1 MRTEKHKQFNY
12 LTLNEYSTKKQI
24 LLARNIFYHREV
36 RFLLMTERFH
46 FYHRYRIKGIR
57 HVLFYDLP
65 SYGHFYPEIVH
76 FLTLPHVEDKKKQ
89 ITTSN
94 QTNEPS
100 TCTALY
106 AKEDALKLAYI
117 LGQNAV
123 TDLLNSEKNTHLF
136 MNK

>member
-1 MRTEKHKQFNY
+1 
-12 LTLNEYSTKKQI
+12 
-24 LLARNIFYHREV
+24 
-36 RFLLMTERFH
+36 
-46 FYHRYRIKGIR
+46 
-57 HVLFYDLP
+57 
-65 SYGHFYPEIVH
+65 
-76 FLTLPHVEDKKKQ
+76 VEDKKKQ